1 MSYEKDTKNAYRN
14 FNKANAYKDQY
25 TVGFK
30 WARFT
35 MWRQKKIIEDFLS
48 FSNLNLPNKSI
59 LDVPCGAGY
68 LGSVFSKFKAKV
80 YASDISL
87 EMMSLDKEEYSKN
100 NFQGF
105 IQADIT
111 KLPFLDDSYECS
123 IILALMHRL
132 PKNIRLQVLEEIK
145 RVTKQNLII
154 SYSVQN
160 VLQKVKQSFIPFFN
174 QKYLP
179 APEGISYEEILNELN
194 SYNLKIVKKKRILSF
209 LSAKVVFLIEV

>member
-14 FNKANAYKDQY
+14 FNKAHAYKDQY
-25 TVGFK
+25 KVGFK

-68 LGSVFSKFKAKV
+68 LGTVFSKFKTKI

-87 EMMSLDKEEYSKN
+87 EMMSLGKEEYSKK

-111 KLPFLDDSYECS
+111 KLPFLDDTYDCS
-123 IILALMHRL
+123 VILALMHRL

-160 VLQKVKQSFIPFFN
+160 ILQKAKQSFIPFFN
-174 QKYLP
+174 KKYLP
-179 APEGISYEEILNELN
+179 APEGISYEEILNELK
-194 SYNLKIVKKKRILSF
+194 SFNLKIIKKKRILRF
-209 LSAKVVFLIEV
+209 LSAKVVFLIEA